1 MEKVDIKANKRAE
14 TGNVAA
20 TACRNNGMV
29 PGVIYGGNEVI
40 HFETDSVNFRHVI
53 YTPDFK
59 ILNLEIDGKN
69 YKCIL
74 KSTQFHPIS
83 EKLEHVD
90 LLELVNGKDFKC
102 EIPLK
107 FKGVSPGVKV
117 GGKFTQKL
125 RTISVKTTPEKLVG
139 TLVADISKMELGGT
153 LRVRDIQAQDGVVIN
168 NSPAIPVASIEIP
181 RALRCQA
188 TAEK

>member
-20 TACRNNGMV
+20 TASRNNGMV
-29 PGVIYGGNEVI
+29 PGVIYGGDEVI
-40 HFETDSVNFRHVI
+40 HFETDPVNFRHVI

-59 ILNLEIDGKN
+59 MLNLEIDGKN

-90 LLELVNGKDFKC
+90 LLELVDGKSFKC
-102 EIPLK
+102 QIPLR

-139 TLVADISKMELGGT
+139 ELVADISKMELGGT
-153 LRVRDIQAQDGVVIN
+153 LRVRDIQAQDGVVISN
-168 NSPAIPVASIEIP
+168 PPAIPVASIEIP
-181 RALRCQA
+181 RALRGQV
-188 TAEK
+188 TADK